1 MKTSVDSRHRLPE
14 TCCESSRSS
23 PQRRLP
29 LVTLSASL
37 SSMPVNEVCR
47 FASTMHTF
55 PQTCTARVCAT
66 LKQISVTSPSP
77 RPQKTTCRA
86 GRGHPGRNTCRTKLR
101 TCSSRTDHDPTLEPW
116 LALGRVEIPLVQAS
130 GEVVPQN
137 WLTCVLQ

>member
-1 MKTSVDSRHRLPE
+1 IEPLPLSLHDALPISSVDSRHRLPE

-66 LKQISVTSPSP
+66 LKQISVRSEE
-77 RPQKTTCRA
+77 R
-86 GRGHPGRNTCRTKLR
+86 RGGKD
-101 TCSSRTDHDPTLEPW
+101 CSAW
-116 LALGRVEIPLVQAS
+116 
-130 GEVVPQN
+130 
-137 WLTCVLQ
+137 W